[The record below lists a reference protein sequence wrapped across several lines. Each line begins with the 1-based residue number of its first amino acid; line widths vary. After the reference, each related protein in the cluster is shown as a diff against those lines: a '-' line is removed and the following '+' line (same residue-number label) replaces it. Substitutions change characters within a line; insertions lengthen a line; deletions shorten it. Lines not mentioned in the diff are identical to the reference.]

1 MDSTSSSVI
10 LGLGTGAGI
19 RDMLPLK
26 STFFDWCCEYFK
38 EPQMRVRVFDLDFH
52 LFCAY
57 NVLQQAE
64 PDEPGSVQYNY
75 QVWRQQRNEQINN
88 ETQTQ
93 AAVAGMYYVY

>member
-38 EPQMRVRVFDLDFH
+38 EPQMRVSAFTLVPR
-52 LFCAY
+52 FCAHG
-57 NVLQQAE
+57 VPQQAE

-75 QVWRQQRNEQINN
+75 QVWRQQRNEQISI
-88 ETQTQ
+88 ETQSQ
-93 AAVAGMYYVY
+93 AAVAGL